1 MDESYYT
8 ARLVITEGYEDR
20 LDMTITCQNAQQLL
34 RAKDTIADQMNTYIA
49 EFAVQSGL
57 TGAPSNAEQNAAALQ
72 AVIQEQTEKAKQ
84 QEPEEPAEPG
94 PPEVAPDEPEESPP
108 SHDDALDAVCYR
120 PDLASFKLAP
130 TETPKKAAKPEGAKG
145 LMRLRCPKCG
155 DEFVAFTKD
164 YRTEWTCKECGAK
177 FSLEN
182 TALFENMT
190 AAAVGTLTDR
200 QTSKARIL
208 AIPAA
213 IAARR
218 PLSNGT
224 PKPKNTWSDADARLG
239 RRPGNDGPVQRYLQE
254 AQDQP

>member
-1 MDESYYT
+1 MHDYSYS
-8 ARLVITEGYEDR
+8 AHLVINDGYEDR

-49 EFAVQSGL
+49 EFAMQSNL
-57 TGAPSNAEQNAAALQ
+57 IRKPSNAEQNAAALQ

-84 QEPEEPAEPG
+84 QEPEEPA
-94 PPEVAPDEPEESPP
+94 EPEESPP

-182 TALFENMT
+182 TALFEYDCSCGRHTYGQTNIESPDFSYPCGDCGKET
-190 AAAVGTLTDR
+190 TLKWNP
-200 QTSKARIL
+200 KA
-208 AIPAA
+208 
-213 IAARR
+213 
-218 PLSNGT
+218 
-224 PKPKNTWSDADARLG
+224 KK
-239 RRPGNDGPVQRYLQE
+239 YME
-254 AQDQP
+254 

>member
-8 ARLVITEGYEDR
+8 ARLVITEGCEDR

-49 EFAVQSGL
+49 EFAMQSNL
-57 TGAPSNAEQNAAALQ
+57 IRKPSTRNRMPLRFRQSFRSRPKRQSSRSRKNLPSRSRPKLHPMSQRKAP
-72 AVIQEQTEKAKQ
+72 
-84 QEPEEPAEPG
+84 P
-94 PPEVAPDEPEESPP
+94 
-108 SHDDALDAVCYR
+108 HDDALDAVCYR

-182 TALFENMT
+182 TALFEYDCSCGRHT
-190 AAAVGTLTDR
+190 YR
-200 QTSKARIL
+200 QTNIESPDFSYPCGDCGKETTLKWNPKA
-208 AIPAA
+208 
-213 IAARR
+213 
-218 PLSNGT
+218 
-224 PKPKNTWSDADARLG
+224 KK
-239 RRPGNDGPVQRYLQE
+239 YME
-254 AQDQP
+254 

>member
-8 ARLVITEGYEDR
+8 ARLVITEGCEDR

-108 SHDDALDAVCYR
+108 
-120 PDLASFKLAP
+120 
-130 TETPKKAAKPEGAKG
+130 
-145 LMRLRCPKCG
+145 
-155 DEFVAFTKD
+155 
-164 YRTEWTCKECGAK
+164 RTMMHSMPSAT
-177 FSLEN
+177 
-182 TALFENMT
+182 
-190 AAAVGTLTDR
+190 
-200 QTSKARIL
+200 ARISH
-208 AIPAA
+208 P
-213 IAARR
+213 
-218 PLSNGT
+218 SNLHP
-224 PKPKNTWSDADARLG
+224 PKLPKR
-239 RRPGNDGPVQRYLQE
+239 QRNPKEQK
-254 AQDQP
+254 A